1 MKRAQ
6 IFVYAKPPRIG
17 LAKTRLAKT
26 LGSSVQ
32 ARRIATALQAKT
44 LRATLSGPW
53 ETILYTAPDKE
64 LSSSLGGM
72 WPLHLERRS
81 QGPGDLTDRLNKG
94 LREAAPG
101 PVLFIGSDA
110 PDISPAL
117 LRQAVRE
124 LQRHDAVFGPA
135 QDGGFWLFGL
145 NKTARTKSP
154 FYNVRWSGPHA
165 MEDVWANLP
174 DHASIGML
182 PQLID
187 IDEAKD
193 WEVWQGRHEAEV
205 EAHTEAQAHPAEAN
219 KKPGFFARLFGRR

>member
-44 LRATLSGPW
+44 LRAALSGPW